1 MPPPPPTPA
10 LYYSPAGPYM
20 PHVRHNPFIVGA
32 LSCACLHQPH
42 PGHAPMYNYGPSY
55 PASYLDEQYDR
66 PINIIS
72 TNSHTSM
79 ENHSFFAPPPP
90 AGQESEGGGYLLE
103 MGALELKTK
112 HLSLDSAYTSEA
124 DLDSSHNTTATN
136 SGTVSPKDPE
146 VSEKVLNGHNATR
159 LNEEQLISTF
169 SESAGT
175 GVVKSPLPTIPVIS
189 SAVQPS

>member
-1 MPPPPPTPA
+1 M
-10 LYYSPAGPYM
+10 YGY
-20 PHVRHNPFIVGA
+20 
-32 LSCACLHQPH
+32 
-42 PGHAPMYNYGPSY
+42 MYNYGPSY

-79 ENHSFFAPPPP
+79 DNSSLFAPPPP
-90 AGQESEGGGYLLE
+90 AGQESEDG
-103 MGALELKTK
+103 GALELKTK

-146 VSEKVLNGHNATR
+146 VSEKVLNGHISGLPPSQG

-169 SESAGT
+169 SEASRSAEQ
-175 GVVKSPLPTIPVIS
+175 GVIKSLLPTIPPPIIS
-189 SAVQPS
+189 SPAIQTS